1 MVDLSHLHDEEETG
15 NDDVGEVARQEGEK
29 EGGQNAVLCAHA
41 ESCYRSLE
49 IVIDFV
55 IDWY

>member
-15 NDDVGEVARQEGEK
+15 DDDVGEVARQEGEK

-41 ESCYRSLE
+41 EGCY
-49 IVIDFV
+49 
-55 IDWY
+55 